1 VTGDGCSHPSPAA
14 GTREIG
20 MIELTKLQNA
30 KIVVNADLI
39 EFVESTPDTLITTTT
54 GKKLMVRES
63 VDEVVKA
70 IIEYKRRCLA
80 TPRKRG

>member
-1 VTGDGCSHPSPAA
+1 
-14 GTREIG
+14 
-20 MIELTKLQNA
+20 MIELTKLQHA

-63 VDEVVKA
+63 VDDVVKA
-70 IIEYKRRCLA
+70 VVEYKRRCLT